1 LARCGNLTPQS
12 SVQAVQFRPSWSDGF
27 LIDLHRFYPKNHGLR
42 TVDCCNDVT
51 HEIVTK
57 PELKVRKRKRFLS
70 HIRFIIQFTIIAIM
84 IAILSCVLVVLNC
97 ISVFAISTA
106 LEEVPLSE
114 ILLSQGE
121 GSLV

>member
-1 LARCGNLTPQS
+1 M
-12 SVQAVQFRPSWSDGF
+12 
-27 LIDLHRFYPKNHGLR
+27 
-42 TVDCCNDVT
+42 T

-57 PELKVRKRKRFLS
+57 HELKVQKRKRFLS
-70 HIRFIIQFTIIAIM
+70 HIRFIIQFTIIAIV

-114 ILLSQGE
+114 ILLSHGE